1 MNLSTYKYYY
11 FLGIGGIGMSAI
23 ARYIK
28 DMGYNVLGYDRV
40 RSELCEALENEGMEI
55 NYKDSID
62 PVLKLEKENTLIIYT
77 PAIPSDSAQFNYFK
91 NNGFTLYKRSQILG
105 LITEDS
111 FNISVAGTHGKT
123 TTSCLIAHLLHF
135 ANKPF
140 GAFLGGISTN
150 LGSNYYNT
158 NLPMNNVDV
167 ETRQCLVSTTTTV
180 TEADEFDRSFL
191 TLSPNL
197 AIVTSMDADHLD
209 IYGTGDE
216 LKKSFF
222 DFIKKIE
229 KSGTLFIKQ
238 GLDFPAIDTISIK
251 SYGLEKGD
259 FKATNIRIENGW
271 FVFDFETENEKWK
284 NLKLGIP
291 GTHNIE
297 NAVAAIAVCLNR
309 GIDKTNIINGLKE
322 FTGVKRRFEFI
333 VRHPNFV
340 FIDDYAHHPA
350 ELEAFISSV
359 KLLFPNEKIT
369 GIFQPHLY
377 SRTNDFASG
386 FAKSLSLL
394 DTAILLDIYPAREL
408 PMEGVSSEI
417 IFKEITSPKKYLTN
431 KENLISLLKELK
443 PTILLTI
450 GAGDI
455 DTLIPSIK
463 DALNT

>member
-28 DMGYNVLGYDRV
+28 DMGYNVSGYDRV
-40 RSELCEALENEGMEI
+40 RSELCEALETEGMEI
-55 NYKDSID
+55 NYTDSLDFIS
-62 PVLKLEKENTLIIYT
+62 KLEKDSTLIIYT
-77 PAIPSDSAQFNYFK
+77 PAIPKDSKQLNYFK

-123 TTSCLIAHLLHF
+123 TTSSLIAHMLHF
-135 ANKPF
+135 AQKPF

-150 LGSNYYNT
+150 LGSNYFNT
-158 NLPMNNVDV
+158 NTINTKAL
-167 ETRQCLVSTTTTV
+167 TL

-222 DFIKKIE
+222 DFINKIE
-229 KSGTLFIKQ
+229 PGGTLFIKH
-238 GLDFPAIDTISIK
+238 GLDFPVTNTISIK
-251 SYGLEKGD
+251 TYGIEYGD
-259 FKATNIRIENGW
+259 YKAINIRIEQGW
-271 FVFDFETENEKWK
+271 FTFDFEGNGENWK
-284 NLKLGIP
+284 SLQLGIP

-297 NAVAAIAVCLNR
+297 NAVAAIAVCLKL
-309 GIDKTNIINGLKE
+309 GIDKTTIINGLKN
-322 FTGVKRRFEFI
+322 FKGVKRRFEFI
-333 VRHPNFV
+333 CRQPNFV

-350 ELEAFISSV
+350 ELEAFIKSV
-359 KLLFPNEKIT
+359 KLLYANEKIT
-369 GIFQPHLY
+369 GVFQPHLF
-377 SRTNDFASG
+377 SRTNDFADG

-394 DTAILLDIYPAREL
+394 DVSVLLGIYPAREL
-408 PMEGVSSEI
+408 PMEGVTSEI
-417 IFKEITSPKKYLTN
+417 IHKNITSSEKYLTT
-431 KENLISLLKELK
+431 KDDLLPLLKTLDPK
-443 PTILLTI
+443 IILTI

-463 DALNT
+463 TTLEP

>member
-28 DMGYNVLGYDRV
+28 DMGYNVSGYDRV
-40 RSELCEALENEGMEI
+40 RSELCEALETEGMEI
-55 NYKDSID
+55 NYTDSLDFIS
-62 PVLKLEKENTLIIYT
+62 KLEKDSTLIIYT
-77 PAIPSDSAQFNYFK
+77 PAIPKDSKQLNYFK

-123 TTSCLIAHLLHF
+123 TTSSLIAHMLHF
-135 ANKPF
+135 AQKPF

-150 LGSNYYNT
+150 LGSNYFNT
-158 NLPMNNVDV
+158 NTINTKAL
-167 ETRQCLVSTTTTV
+167 TV

-222 DFIKKIE
+222 DFINKIE
-229 KSGTLFIKQ
+229 PGGTLFIKH
-238 GLDFPAIDTISIK
+238 GLDFPVTNTISIK
-251 SYGLEKGD
+251 TYGIEYGD
-259 FKATNIRIENGW
+259 YKAINIRIEQGW
-271 FVFDFETENEKWK
+271 FTFDFEGNGENWK
-284 NLKLGIP
+284 SLQLGIP

-297 NAVAAIAVCLNR
+297 NAVAAIAVCLKL
-309 GIDKTNIINGLKE
+309 GIDKTTIINGLKN
-322 FTGVKRRFEFI
+322 FKGVKRRFEFI
-333 VRHPNFV
+333 CRQPNFV

-350 ELEAFISSV
+350 ELEAFIKSV
-359 KLLFPNEKIT
+359 KLLYANEKII
-369 GIFQPHLY
+369 GVFQPHLF
-377 SRTNDFASG
+377 SRTNDFADG

-394 DTAILLDIYPAREL
+394 DVSVLLGIYPAREL
-408 PMEGVSSEI
+408 PMEGVTSEI
-417 IFKEITSPKKYLTN
+417 IHKNITSSEKYLTT
-431 KENLISLLKELK
+431 KDDLLPLLKTLDPK
-443 PTILLTI
+443 IILTI

-463 DALNT
+463 TTLEP

>member
-1 MNLSTYKYYY
+1 
-11 FLGIGGIGMSAI
+11 MSAI

-28 DMGYNVLGYDRV
+28 DMGYNVSGYDRV

-55 NYKDSID
+55 NYADSVETISN
-62 PVLKLEKENTLIIYT
+62 LGKENTLIIYT
-77 PAIPSDSAQFNYFK
+77 PAIPKDSTQLNYFK

-123 TTSCLIAHLLHF
+123 TTSSLIAHLLHF
-135 ANKPF
+135 SNKPF

-158 NLPMNNVDV
+158 NTINTQAL
-167 ETRQCLVSTTTTV
+167 TV

-222 DFIKKIE
+222 DFIRKIE
-229 KSGTLFIKQ
+229 KGGTLFIKH
-238 GLDFPAIDTISIK
+238 GLDFPKTDSISIK
-251 SYGLEKGD
+251 TYGIEKGD
-259 FKATNIRIENGW
+259 FKATNVRIENGW
-271 FVFDFETENEKWK
+271 FTFDFEGENESWESVQ
-284 NLKLGIP
+284 LGIP

-297 NAVAAIAVCLNR
+297 NAVAAIAVCLKL
-309 GIDKTNIINGLKE
+309 GIDKTTIVNGLKE
-322 FTGVKRRFEFI
+322 FKGVKRRFEFI
-333 VRHPNFV
+333 CREPGFV
-340 FIDDYAHHPA
+340 FIDDYAHHPT
-350 ELEAFISSV
+350 ELETFIKSV
-359 KLLFPNEKIT
+359 RLLYPNEKIT
-369 GIFQPHLY
+369 GVFQPHLY
-377 SRTNDFASG
+377 SRTKDFAEG

-394 DTAILLDIYPAREL
+394 DVSVLLDIYPAREL
-408 PMEGVSSEI
+408 PMPGVTSSIIHDKVTSSE
-417 IFKEITSPKKYLTN
+417 KYLTT
-431 KENLISLLKELK
+431 KENVIKLLEKLQPK
-443 PTILLTI
+443 ILLTI

-455 DTLIPSIK
+455 DTLVSPIK
-463 DALNT
+463 KALQP

>member
-28 DMGYNVLGYDRV
+28 DMGYNVSGYDRV
-40 RSELCEALENEGMEI
+40 RSELCEALETEGMEI
-55 NYKDSID
+55 NYTDSLDFIS
-62 PVLKLEKENTLIIYT
+62 KLEKDSTLIIYT
-77 PAIPSDSAQFNYFK
+77 PAIPKDSKQLNYFK

-123 TTSCLIAHLLHF
+123 TTSSLIAHMLHF
-135 ANKPF
+135 AQKPF

-150 LGSNYYNT
+150 LGSNYFNT
-158 NLPMNNVDV
+158 NTINTKAL
-167 ETRQCLVSTTTTV
+167 TV

-222 DFIKKIE
+222 DFINKIE
-229 KSGTLFIKQ
+229 PGGTLFIKH
-238 GLDFPAIDTISIK
+238 GLDFPVTNTISIK
-251 SYGLEKGD
+251 TYGIEYGD
-259 FKATNIRIENGW
+259 YKAINIRIEQGW
-271 FVFDFETENEKWK
+271 FTFDFEGNGENWK
-284 NLKLGIP
+284 SLQLGIP

-297 NAVAAIAVCLNR
+297 NAVAAIAVCLKL
-309 GIDKTNIINGLKE
+309 GIDKTTIINGLKN
-322 FTGVKRRFEFI
+322 FKGVKRRFEFI
-333 VRHPNFV
+333 CRQPNFV

-350 ELEAFISSV
+350 ELEAFIKSV
-359 KLLFPNEKIT
+359 KLLYANEKIT
-369 GIFQPHLY
+369 GVFQPHLF
-377 SRTNDFASG
+377 SRTNDFADG

-394 DTAILLDIYPAREL
+394 DVSVLLGIYPAREL
-408 PMEGVSSEI
+408 PMEGVTSEI
-417 IFKEITSPKKYLTN
+417 IHKNITSSEKYLTT
-431 KENLISLLKELK
+431 KDDLLPLLKTLDPK
-443 PTILLTI
+443 IILTI

-463 DALNT
+463 TTLEP

>member
-28 DMGYNVLGYDRV
+28 DMGYNVSGYDRV
-40 RSELCEALENEGMEI
+40 RSELCEALETEGMEI
-55 NYKDSID
+55 NYTDSLDFIS
-62 PVLKLEKENTLIIYT
+62 KLEKDSTLIIYT
-77 PAIPSDSAQFNYFK
+77 PAIPKDSKQLNYFK

-123 TTSCLIAHLLHF
+123 TTSSLIAHMLHF
-135 ANKPF
+135 AQKPF

-150 LGSNYYNT
+150 LGSNYFNT
-158 NLPMNNVDV
+158 NTINTKAL
-167 ETRQCLVSTTTTV
+167 TV

-222 DFIKKIE
+222 DFINKIE
-229 KSGTLFIKQ
+229 PGGTLFIKH
-238 GLDFPAIDTISIK
+238 GLDFPVTNTISIK
-251 SYGLEKGD
+251 TYGIEHGD
-259 FKATNIRIENGW
+259 YKAINIRIEQGW
-271 FVFDFETENEKWK
+271 FTFDFEGNGENWK
-284 NLKLGIP
+284 SLQLGIP

-297 NAVAAIAVCLNR
+297 NAVAAIAVCLKL
-309 GIDKTNIINGLKE
+309 GIDKTTIINGLKN
-322 FTGVKRRFEFI
+322 FKGVKRRFEFI
-333 VRHPNFV
+333 CRQPNFV

-350 ELEAFISSV
+350 ELEAFIKSV
-359 KLLFPNEKIT
+359 KLLYANEKIT
-369 GIFQPHLY
+369 GVFQPHLF
-377 SRTNDFASG
+377 SRTNDFADG

-394 DTAILLDIYPAREL
+394 DVSVLLGIYPAREL
-408 PMEGVSSEI
+408 PMEGVTSEI
-417 IFKEITSPKKYLTN
+417 IHKNITSSEKYLTT
-431 KENLISLLKELK
+431 KDDLLPLLKTLDPK
-443 PTILLTI
+443 IILTI

-463 DALNT
+463 TTLEP

>member
-28 DMGYNVLGYDRV
+28 DMGYNVSGYDRV
-40 RSELCEALENEGMEI
+40 RSELCEALETEGMEI
-55 NYKDSID
+55 NYTDSLDFIS
-62 PVLKLEKENTLIIYT
+62 KLEKDSTLIIYT
-77 PAIPSDSAQFNYFK
+77 PAIPKDSKQLNYFK

-105 LITEDS
+105 LITKDS

-123 TTSCLIAHLLHF
+123 TTSSLIAHMLDF
-135 ANKPF
+135 AQKPF

-150 LGSNYYNT
+150 LGSNYFNT
-158 NLPMNNVDV
+158 NTINTKAL
-167 ETRQCLVSTTTTV
+167 TV

-222 DFIKKIE
+222 DFINKIE
-229 KSGTLFIKQ
+229 PGGTLFIKH
-238 GLDFPAIDTISIK
+238 GLDFPVTNTISIK
-251 SYGLEKGD
+251 TYGIEHGD
-259 FKATNIRIENGW
+259 YKAINIRIEQGW
-271 FVFDFETENEKWK
+271 FTFNFEGNGENWK
-284 NLKLGIP
+284 SLQLGIP

-297 NAVAAIAVCLNR
+297 NAVAAIAVCLKL
-309 GIDKTNIINGLKE
+309 GIDKTTIIKGLKN
-322 FTGVKRRFEFI
+322 FKGVKRRFEFI
-333 VRHPNFV
+333 CRQPNFV

-350 ELEAFISSV
+350 ELEAFIKSV
-359 KLLFPNEKIT
+359 KLLYANEKIT
-369 GIFQPHLY
+369 GVFQPHLF
-377 SRTNDFASG
+377 SRTNDFADG

-394 DTAILLDIYPAREL
+394 DVSVLLDIYPAREL
-408 PMEGVSSEI
+408 PMEGVTSKIIHKNITSSE
-417 IFKEITSPKKYLTN
+417 KYLTT
-431 KENLISLLKELK
+431 KDDLLPLLKTLDPK
-443 PTILLTI
+443 IILTI

-463 DALNT
+463 TTLEP

>member
-1 MNLSTYKYYY
+1 MEALNTSNIEQAY

-28 DMGYNVLGYDRV
+28 DMGYNVSGYDRV
-40 RSELCEALENEGMEI
+40 RSELCEALETEGMEI
-55 NYKDSID
+55 NYTDSLDFIS
-62 PVLKLEKENTLIIYT
+62 KLEKDSTLIIYT
-77 PAIPSDSAQFNYFK
+77 PAIPKDSKQLNYFK

-123 TTSCLIAHLLHF
+123 TTSSLIAHMLHF
-135 ANKPF
+135 AQKPF

-150 LGSNYYNT
+150 LGSNYFNT
-158 NLPMNNVDV
+158 NTINTKAL
-167 ETRQCLVSTTTTV
+167 TV

-222 DFIKKIE
+222 DFINKIE
-229 KSGTLFIKQ
+229 PGGTLFIKH
-238 GLDFPAIDTISIK
+238 GLDFPVTNTISIK
-251 SYGLEKGD
+251 TYGIEYGD
-259 FKATNIRIENGW
+259 YKAINIRIEQGW
-271 FVFDFETENEKWK
+271 FTFDFEGNGENWK
-284 NLKLGIP
+284 SLQLGIP

-297 NAVAAIAVCLNR
+297 NAVAAIAVCLKL
-309 GIDKTNIINGLKE
+309 GIDKTTIINGLKN
-322 FTGVKRRFEFI
+322 FKGVKRRFEFI
-333 VRHPNFV
+333 CRQPNFV

-350 ELEAFISSV
+350 ELEAFIKSV
-359 KLLFPNEKIT
+359 KLLYANEKII
-369 GIFQPHLY
+369 GVFQPHLF
-377 SRTNDFASG
+377 SRTNDFADG

-394 DTAILLDIYPAREL
+394 DVSVLLGIYPAREL
-408 PMEGVSSEI
+408 PMEGVTSEI
-417 IFKEITSPKKYLTN
+417 IHKNITSSEKYLTT
-431 KENLISLLKELK
+431 KDDLLPLLKTLDPK
-443 PTILLTI
+443 IILTI

-463 DALNT
+463 TTLEP

>member
-1 MNLSTYKYYY
+1 
-11 FLGIGGIGMSAI
+11 MSAI

-28 DMGYNVLGYDRV
+28 DMGYNVSGYDRV
-40 RSELCEALENEGMEI
+40 RSELCEALETEGMEI
-55 NYKDSID
+55 NYTDSLDFIS
-62 PVLKLEKENTLIIYT
+62 KLEKDSTLIIYT
-77 PAIPSDSAQFNYFK
+77 PAIPKDSKQLNYFK

-123 TTSCLIAHLLHF
+123 TTSSLIAHMLHF
-135 ANKPF
+135 AQKPF

-150 LGSNYYNT
+150 LGSNYFNT
-158 NLPMNNVDV
+158 NTINTKAL
-167 ETRQCLVSTTTTV
+167 TV

-222 DFIKKIE
+222 DFINKIE
-229 KSGTLFIKQ
+229 PGGTLFIKH
-238 GLDFPAIDTISIK
+238 GLDFPVTNTISIK
-251 SYGLEKGD
+251 TYGIEYGD
-259 FKATNIRIENGW
+259 YKAINIRIEQGW
-271 FVFDFETENEKWK
+271 FTFDFEGNGENWK
-284 NLKLGIP
+284 SLQLGIP

-297 NAVAAIAVCLNR
+297 NAVAAIAVCLKL
-309 GIDKTNIINGLKE
+309 GIDKTTIINGLKN
-322 FTGVKRRFEFI
+322 FKGVKRRFEFI
-333 VRHPNFV
+333 CRQPNFV

-350 ELEAFISSV
+350 ELEAFIKSV
-359 KLLFPNEKIT
+359 KLLYANEKIT
-369 GIFQPHLY
+369 GVFQPHLF
-377 SRTNDFASG
+377 SRTNDFADG

-394 DTAILLDIYPAREL
+394 DVSVLLGIYPAREL
-408 PMEGVSSEI
+408 PMEGVTSEI
-417 IFKEITSPKKYLTN
+417 IHKNITSSEKYLTT
-431 KENLISLLKELK
+431 KDDLLPLLKTLDPK
-443 PTILLTI
+443 IILTI

-463 DALNT
+463 TTLEP

>member
-28 DMGYNVLGYDRV
+28 DMGYNVSGYDRV
-40 RSELCEALENEGMEI
+40 RSELCEALETEGMEI
-55 NYKDSID
+55 NYTDSLDFIS
-62 PVLKLEKENTLIIYT
+62 KLEKDSTLIIYT
-77 PAIPSDSAQFNYFK
+77 PAIPKDSKQLNYFK

-123 TTSCLIAHLLHF
+123 TTSSLIAHMLHF
-135 ANKPF
+135 AQKPF

-150 LGSNYYNT
+150 LGSNYFNT
-158 NLPMNNVDV
+158 NTINTKAL
-167 ETRQCLVSTTTTV
+167 TV

-222 DFIKKIE
+222 DFINKIE
-229 KSGTLFIKQ
+229 PGGTLFIKH
-238 GLDFPAIDTISIK
+238 GLDFPVTNTISIK
-251 SYGLEKGD
+251 TYGIEHGD
-259 FKATNIRIENGW
+259 YKAINIRIEQGW
-271 FVFDFETENEKWK
+271 FTFDFEGNGENWK
-284 NLKLGIP
+284 SLQLGIP

-297 NAVAAIAVCLNR
+297 NAVAAIAVCLKL
-309 GIDKTNIINGLKE
+309 GIDKTTIIKGLKN
-322 FTGVKRRFEFI
+322 FKGVKRRFEFI
-333 VRHPNFV
+333 CRQPNFV

-350 ELEAFISSV
+350 ELEAFIKSV
-359 KLLFPNEKIT
+359 KLLYANEKII
-369 GIFQPHLY
+369 GVFQPHLF
-377 SRTNDFASG
+377 SRTNDFADG

-394 DTAILLDIYPAREL
+394 DVSVLLDIYPAREL
-408 PMEGVSSEI
+408 PMEGVTSEI
-417 IFKEITSPKKYLTN
+417 IHKNITSSEKYLTT
-431 KENLISLLKELK
+431 KDDLLPLLKTLDPK
-443 PTILLTI
+443 IILTI

-463 DALNT
+463 TTLEP

>member
-1 MNLSTYKYYY
+1 LNLSTYKYYY

-28 DMGYNVLGYDRV
+28 DMGYNVSGYDRV
-40 RSELCEALENEGMEI
+40 RSELCEALEREGMGI
-55 NYKDSID
+55 NYTDSLDSIS
-62 PVLKLEKENTLIIYT
+62 KLEKDSTLIIYT
-77 PAIPSDSAQFNYFK
+77 PAIPKDSKQLNYFK

-123 TTSCLIAHLLHF
+123 TTSSLISHMLHF
-135 ANKPF
+135 AQKPF

-150 LGSNYYNT
+150 LGSNYFNT
-158 NLPMNNVDV
+158 NTINTKAL
-167 ETRQCLVSTTTTV
+167 TV

-222 DFIKKIE
+222 DFINKIE
-229 KSGTLFIKQ
+229 PGGTLFIKQ
-238 GLDFPAIDTISIK
+238 GLDFPETNTISIK
-251 SYGLEKGD
+251 TYGIEHGD
-259 FKATNIRIENGW
+259 YKAINIRIEHGW
-271 FVFDFETENEKWK
+271 FTFDFEGNGENWK
-284 NLKLGIP
+284 SLQLGIP

-297 NAVAAIAVCLNR
+297 NAVAAIAVCLKL
-309 GIDKTNIINGLKE
+309 GIAKTTIINGLKD
-322 FTGVKRRFEFI
+322 FKGVKRRFEFI
-333 VRHPNFV
+333 SRQPNFV

-350 ELEAFISSV
+350 ELEAFIKSV
-359 KLLFPNEKIT
+359 KLLYPNEKIT
-369 GIFQPHLY
+369 GVFQPHLF
-377 SRTNDFASG
+377 SRTNDFADG

-394 DTAILLDIYPAREL
+394 DVSVLLDIYPAREL
-408 PMEGVSSEI
+408 PMEGVTSEI
-417 IFKEITSPKKYLTN
+417 IHKNITSSEKYLTT
-431 KENLISLLKELK
+431 KDDLLPLLKTLNPK
-443 PTILLTI
+443 IILTI

-463 DALNT
+463 TTLEP

>member
-28 DMGYNVLGYDRV
+28 DMGYNVSGYDRV
-40 RSELCEALENEGMEI
+40 RSELCEALETEGMEI
-55 NYKDSID
+55 NYTDSLDFIS
-62 PVLKLEKENTLIIYT
+62 KLEKDSTLIIYT
-77 PAIPSDSAQFNYFK
+77 PAIPKDSKQLNYFK

-123 TTSCLIAHLLHF
+123 TTSSLIAHMLHF
-135 ANKPF
+135 AQKPF

-150 LGSNYYNT
+150 LGSNYFNT
-158 NLPMNNVDV
+158 NTINTKAL
-167 ETRQCLVSTTTTV
+167 TV

-222 DFIKKIE
+222 DFINKIE
-229 KSGTLFIKQ
+229 PGGTLFIKQ
-238 GLDFPAIDTISIK
+238 GLDFPETNIISIK
-251 SYGLEKGD
+251 TYGIEHGD
-259 FKATNIRIENGW
+259 YKAINIRIEQGW
-271 FVFDFETENEKWK
+271 FTFDFEGNGENWK
-284 NLKLGIP
+284 SIQLGIP

-297 NAVAAIAVCLNR
+297 NAVAAIAVCLKF
-309 GIDKTNIINGLKE
+309 GIDKTTIIKGLKD
-322 FTGVKRRFEFI
+322 FKGVKRRFEFI
-333 VRHPNFV
+333 CRQPNFV
-340 FIDDYAHHPA
+340 FIDDYAHHPT
-350 ELEAFISSV
+350 ELEAFIKSV
-359 KLLFPNEKIT
+359 KLLYPNEKIT
-369 GIFQPHLY
+369 GVFQPHLF
-377 SRTNDFASG
+377 SRTNDFADG

-394 DTAILLDIYPAREL
+394 DVSVLLDIYPAREL
-408 PMEGVSSEI
+408 PMEGVTSEI
-417 IFKEITSPKKYLTN
+417 IHKNITSSEKYLTT
-431 KENLISLLKELK
+431 KDDLLPLLKTLDPK
-443 PTILLTI
+443 IILTI

-463 DALNT
+463 TTLEP

>member
-28 DMGYNVLGYDRV
+28 DMGYNVSGYDRV
-40 RSELCEALENEGMEI
+40 RSELCEALETEGMEI
-55 NYKDSID
+55 NYTDSLDFIS
-62 PVLKLEKENTLIIYT
+62 KLEKDSTLIIYT
-77 PAIPSDSAQFNYFK
+77 PAIPKDSKQLNYFK

-105 LITEDS
+105 LITKDS

-123 TTSCLIAHLLHF
+123 TTSSLIAHMLDF
-135 ANKPF
+135 AQKPF

-150 LGSNYYNT
+150 LGSNYFNT
-158 NLPMNNVDV
+158 NTINTKAL
-167 ETRQCLVSTTTTV
+167 TV

-222 DFIKKIE
+222 DFINKIE
-229 KSGTLFIKQ
+229 PGGTLFIKH
-238 GLDFPAIDTISIK
+238 GLDFPVTNTISIK
-251 SYGLEKGD
+251 TYGIEHGD
-259 FKATNIRIENGW
+259 YKAINIRIEQGW
-271 FVFDFETENEKWK
+271 FTFDFEGNGENWK
-284 NLKLGIP
+284 SLQLGIP

-297 NAVAAIAVCLNR
+297 NAVAAIAVCLKL
-309 GIDKTNIINGLKE
+309 GIDKTTIINGLKN
-322 FTGVKRRFEFI
+322 FKGVKRRFEFI
-333 VRHPNFV
+333 CRQPNFV

-350 ELEAFISSV
+350 ELEAFIKSV
-359 KLLFPNEKIT
+359 KLLYANEKII
-369 GIFQPHLY
+369 GVFQPHLF
-377 SRTNDFASG
+377 SRTNDFADG

-394 DTAILLDIYPAREL
+394 DVSVLLDIYPAREL
-408 PMEGVSSEI
+408 PMEGVTSEI
-417 IFKEITSPKKYLTN
+417 IHKNITSSEKYLTT
-431 KENLISLLKELK
+431 KDDLLPLLKTLDPK
-443 PTILLTI
+443 IILTI

-463 DALNT
+463 TTLEP

>member
-28 DMGYNVLGYDRV
+28 DMGYNVSGYDRV
-40 RSELCEALENEGMEI
+40 RSELCEALETEGMEI
-55 NYKDSID
+55 NYTDSLDFIS
-62 PVLKLEKENTLIIYT
+62 KLEKDSTLIIYT
-77 PAIPSDSAQFNYFK
+77 PAIPKDSKQLNYFK

-123 TTSCLIAHLLHF
+123 TTSSLIAHMLHF
-135 ANKPF
+135 AQKPF

-150 LGSNYYNT
+150 LGSNYFNT
-158 NLPMNNVDV
+158 NTINTKAL
-167 ETRQCLVSTTTTV
+167 TV

-222 DFIKKIE
+222 DFINKIE
-229 KSGTLFIKQ
+229 PGGTLFIKH
-238 GLDFPAIDTISIK
+238 GLDFPVTNTISIK
-251 SYGLEKGD
+251 TYGIEHGD
-259 FKATNIRIENGW
+259 YKAINIRIEQGW
-271 FVFDFETENEKWK
+271 FTFDFEGNGENWK
-284 NLKLGIP
+284 SLQLGIP

-297 NAVAAIAVCLNR
+297 NAVAAIAVCLKL
-309 GIDKTNIINGLKE
+309 GIDKTTIINGLKN
-322 FTGVKRRFEFI
+322 FKGVKRRFEFI
-333 VRHPNFV
+333 CRQPNFV

-350 ELEAFISSV
+350 ELEAFIKSV
-359 KLLFPNEKIT
+359 KLLYANEKII
-369 GIFQPHLY
+369 GVFQPHLF
-377 SRTNDFASG
+377 SRTNDFADG

-394 DTAILLDIYPAREL
+394 DVSVLLDIYPAREL
-408 PMEGVSSEI
+408 PMEGVTSKIIHKNITSSE
-417 IFKEITSPKKYLTN
+417 KYLTT
-431 KENLISLLKELK
+431 KDDLLPLLKTLDPK
-443 PTILLTI
+443 IILTI

-463 DALNT
+463 TTLEP

>member
-1 MNLSTYKYYY
+1 
-11 FLGIGGIGMSAI
+11 MSAI

-28 DMGYNVLGYDRV
+28 DMGYNVGGYDRV

-55 NYKDSID
+55 NYTDSVDAIS
-62 PVLKLEKENTLIIYT
+62 KLEKENTLIIYT
-77 PAIPSDSAQFNYFK
+77 PAIPKDSTQLNYFK

-105 LITEDS
+105 LITENS

-123 TTSCLIAHLLHF
+123 TTSSLISHLLHF

-158 NLPMNNVDV
+158 NSLNAQAV
-167 ETRQCLVSTTTTV
+167 TV

-229 KSGTLFIKQ
+229 PEGTLFIKQ
-238 GLDFPAIDTISIK
+238 GLDFPATDSISIK
-251 SYGLEKGD
+251 TYGIERGD
-259 FKATNIRIENGW
+259 FKASNIHIENGW
-271 FVFDFETENEKWK
+271 FTFDFEWNDQIWK
-284 NLKLGIP
+284 SIQLGIP

-297 NAVAAIAVCLNR
+297 NAVAAIAVCSKL
-309 GIDKTNIINGLKE
+309 GIEKNVIIEGLKE
-322 FTGVKRRFEFI
+322 FKGVKRRFEFI
-333 VRHPNFV
+333 VRQPDFV
-340 FIDDYAHHPA
+340 FIDDYAHHPT
-350 ELEAFISSV
+350 ELEAFIKSV
-359 KLLFPNEKIT
+359 KLLYPDEKIT

-377 SRTNDFASG
+377 SRTKDFAED

-394 DTAILLDIYPAREL
+394 DVSILLDIYPAREL
-408 PMEGVSSEI
+408 PMEGVTSEI
-417 IFKEITSPKKYLTN
+417 IHKNITSSKKYSTT
-431 KENLISLLKELK
+431 KEELIPLLKKLAPK
-443 PTILLTI
+443 ILLTI

-455 DTLIPSIK
+455 DTLITPIK
-463 DALNT
+463 EALKP

>member
-1 MNLSTYKYYY
+1 
-11 FLGIGGIGMSAI
+11 MSAI

-28 DMGYNVLGYDRV
+28 DMGYNVSGYDRV
-40 RSELCEALENEGMEI
+40 RSELCEALETEGMEI
-55 NYKDSID
+55 NYTDSLDFIS
-62 PVLKLEKENTLIIYT
+62 KLEKDSTLIIYT
-77 PAIPSDSAQFNYFK
+77 PAIPKDSKQLNYFK

-123 TTSCLIAHLLHF
+123 TTSSLIAHMLHF
-135 ANKPF
+135 AQKPF

-150 LGSNYYNT
+150 LGSNYFNT
-158 NLPMNNVDV
+158 NTINTKAL
-167 ETRQCLVSTTTTV
+167 TV

-222 DFIKKIE
+222 DFINKIE
-229 KSGTLFIKQ
+229 PGGTLFIKH
-238 GLDFPAIDTISIK
+238 GLDFPVTNTISIK
-251 SYGLEKGD
+251 TYGIEYGD
-259 FKATNIRIENGW
+259 YKAINIRIEQGW
-271 FVFDFETENEKWK
+271 FTFDFEGNGENWK
-284 NLKLGIP
+284 SLQLGIP

-297 NAVAAIAVCLNR
+297 NAVAAIAVCLKL
-309 GIDKTNIINGLKE
+309 GIDKTTIINGLKN
-322 FTGVKRRFEFI
+322 FKGVKRRFEFI
-333 VRHPNFV
+333 CRQPNFV

-350 ELEAFISSV
+350 ELEAFIKSV
-359 KLLFPNEKIT
+359 KLLYANEKII
-369 GIFQPHLY
+369 GVFQPHLF
-377 SRTNDFASG
+377 SRTNDFADG

-394 DTAILLDIYPAREL
+394 DVSVLLDIYPAREL
-408 PMEGVSSEI
+408 PMEGVTSEI
-417 IFKEITSPKKYLTN
+417 IHKNITSSEKYLTT
-431 KENLISLLKELK
+431 KDDLLPLLKTLDPK
-443 PTILLTI
+443 IILTI

-463 DALNT
+463 TTLEP

>member
-1 MNLSTYKYYY
+1 LNLNTYKYYY

-28 DMGYNVLGYDRV
+28 DMGYNVSGYDRV
-40 RSELCEALENEGMEI
+40 RSELCEALETEGMEI
-55 NYKDSID
+55 NYTDSLDFIS
-62 PVLKLEKENTLIIYT
+62 KLEKDSTLIIYT
-77 PAIPSDSAQFNYFK
+77 PAIPKDSKQLNYFK

-123 TTSCLIAHLLHF
+123 TTSSLISHMLHF
-135 ANKPF
+135 AQKPF

-150 LGSNYYNT
+150 LGSNYFNT
-158 NLPMNNVDV
+158 NTINTKAL
-167 ETRQCLVSTTTTV
+167 TV

-222 DFIKKIE
+222 DFINKIE
-229 KSGTLFIKQ
+229 PGGTLFIKQ
-238 GLDFPAIDTISIK
+238 GLDFPETNTISIK
-251 SYGLEKGD
+251 TYGIEHGD
-259 FKATNIRIENGW
+259 YKAINIRIEQGW
-271 FVFDFETENEKWK
+271 FTFDFEGNGENWK
-284 NLKLGIP
+284 SIQLGIP

-297 NAVAAIAVCLNR
+297 NAVAAIAVCLKL
-309 GIDKTNIINGLKE
+309 GIDKTTIINGLKN
-322 FTGVKRRFEFI
+322 FKGVKRRFEFI
-333 VRHPNFV
+333 SRQPNFV
-340 FIDDYAHHPA
+340 FIDDYAHHPT
-350 ELEAFISSV
+350 ELEAFIKSV
-359 KLLFPNEKIT
+359 KLLYPNEKIT
-369 GIFQPHLY
+369 GVFQPHLF
-377 SRTNDFASG
+377 SRTNDFADG

-394 DTAILLDIYPAREL
+394 DVSVLLDIYPAREL
-408 PMEGVSSEI
+408 PMEGVTSEI
-417 IFKEITSPKKYLTN
+417 IHKNITSSEKYLTT
-431 KENLISLLKELK
+431 KDDLLPLLKTLNPK
-443 PTILLTI
+443 IILTI

-463 DALNT
+463 TTLEP

>member
-1 MNLSTYKYYY
+1 MNLNTYKYYY

-28 DMGYNVLGYDRV
+28 DMGYNVGGYDRV

-55 NYKDSID
+55 NYADKVDAIS
-62 PVLKLEKENTLIIYT
+62 KLEKENTLIIYT
-77 PAIPSDSAQFNYFK
+77 PAIPKDSTQLNYFK

-123 TTSCLIAHLLHF
+123 TTSSLIAHLLHF

-158 NLPMNNVDV
+158 NSLNA
-167 ETRQCLVSTTTTV
+167 QALTV

-222 DFIKKIE
+222 DFIRKIE
-229 KSGTLFIKQ
+229 QDGTLFIKQ
-238 GLDFPAIDTISIK
+238 GLDFPSIETITIK
-251 SYGLEKGD
+251 TYGIEKGD
-259 FKATNIRIENGW
+259 YKATNVRIENGW
-271 FVFDFETENEKWK
+271 FTFDFAGENEKWEG
-284 NLKLGIP
+284 LQLGIP

-297 NAVAAIAVCLNR
+297 NAVAAIAVCLKL
-309 GIDKTNIINGLKE
+309 GIGKTTIIHGLKE
-322 FTGVKRRFEFI
+322 FKGVKRRFEFI
-333 VRHPNFV
+333 CRQPDFV
-340 FIDDYAHHPA
+340 FIDDYAHHPT
-350 ELEAFISSV
+350 ELEAFIKSV
-359 KLLFPNEKIT
+359 KLLYPNEKIT
-369 GIFQPHLY
+369 GVFQPHLY
-377 SRTNDFASG
+377 SRTNDFAEG

-394 DTAILLDIYPAREL
+394 NVSVLLDIYPAREL
-408 PMEGVSSEI
+408 PMPGVTSSI
-417 IFKEITSPKKYLTN
+417 IHDKVTSPEKYLTT
-431 KENLISLLKELK
+431 KENVIELLEKLQPK
-443 PTILLTI
+443 ILLTI

-455 DTLIPSIK
+455 DTLVSPINK
-463 DALNT
+463 ALQP

>member
-28 DMGYNVLGYDRV
+28 DMGYNVSGYDRV
-40 RSELCEALENEGMEI
+40 RSELCEALETEGMEI
-55 NYKDSID
+55 NYTDSLDFIS
-62 PVLKLEKENTLIIYT
+62 KLEKDSTLIIYT
-77 PAIPSDSAQFNYFK
+77 PAIPKDSKQLNYFK

-123 TTSCLIAHLLHF
+123 TTSSLIAHMLHF
-135 ANKPF
+135 AQKPF

-150 LGSNYYNT
+150 LGSNYFNT
-158 NLPMNNVDV
+158 NTINTKAL
-167 ETRQCLVSTTTTV
+167 TL

-222 DFIKKIE
+222 DFINKIE
-229 KSGTLFIKQ
+229 PGGTLFIKH
-238 GLDFPAIDTISIK
+238 GLDFPVTNTISIK
-251 SYGLEKGD
+251 TYGIEHGD
-259 FKATNIRIENGW
+259 YKAINIRIEQGW
-271 FVFDFETENEKWK
+271 FTFDFEGNGENWK
-284 NLKLGIP
+284 SLQLGIP

-297 NAVAAIAVCLNR
+297 NAVAAIAVCLKL
-309 GIDKTNIINGLKE
+309 GIDKTTIINGLKN
-322 FTGVKRRFEFI
+322 FKGVKRRFEFI
-333 VRHPNFV
+333 CRQPNFV

-350 ELEAFISSV
+350 ELEAFIKSV
-359 KLLFPNEKIT
+359 KLLYANEKIT
-369 GIFQPHLY
+369 GVFQPHLF
-377 SRTNDFASG
+377 SRTNDFADG

-394 DTAILLDIYPAREL
+394 DVSVLLGIYPAREL
-408 PMEGVSSEI
+408 PMEGVTSEI
-417 IFKEITSPKKYLTN
+417 IHKNITSSEKYLTT
-431 KENLISLLKELK
+431 KDDLLPLLKTLDPK
-443 PTILLTI
+443 IILTI

-463 DALNT
+463 TTLEP

>member
-28 DMGYNVLGYDRV
+28 DMGYNVSGYDRV
-40 RSELCEALENEGMEI
+40 RSELCEALEREGMGI
-55 NYKDSID
+55 NYTDSLDSIS
-62 PVLKLEKENTLIIYT
+62 KLEKDSTLIIYT
-77 PAIPSDSAQFNYFK
+77 PAIPKDSKQLNYFK

-123 TTSCLIAHLLHF
+123 TTSSLISHMLHF
-135 ANKPF
+135 AQKPF

-150 LGSNYYNT
+150 LGSNYFNT
-158 NLPMNNVDV
+158 NTINTKAL
-167 ETRQCLVSTTTTV
+167 TV

-222 DFIKKIE
+222 DFINKIE
-229 KSGTLFIKQ
+229 PGGTLFIKQ
-238 GLDFPAIDTISIK
+238 GLDFPETNTISIK
-251 SYGLEKGD
+251 TYGIEHGD
-259 FKATNIRIENGW
+259 YKAINIRIEHGW
-271 FVFDFETENEKWK
+271 FTFDFEGNGENWK
-284 NLKLGIP
+284 SLQLGIP

-297 NAVAAIAVCLNR
+297 NAVAAIAVCLKL
-309 GIDKTNIINGLKE
+309 GIAKTTIINGLKD
-322 FTGVKRRFEFI
+322 FKGVKRRFEFI
-333 VRHPNFV
+333 SRQPNFV

-350 ELEAFISSV
+350 ELEAFIKSV
-359 KLLFPNEKIT
+359 KLLYPNEKIT
-369 GIFQPHLY
+369 GVFQPHLF
-377 SRTNDFASG
+377 SRTNDFADG

-394 DTAILLDIYPAREL
+394 DVSVLLDIYPAREL
-408 PMEGVSSEI
+408 PMEGVTSEI
-417 IFKEITSPKKYLTN
+417 IHKNITSSEKYLTT
-431 KENLISLLKELK
+431 KDDLLPLLKTLNPK
-443 PTILLTI
+443 IILTI

-463 DALNT
+463 TTLEP

>member
-1 MNLSTYKYYY
+1 LNLSTYKYYY

-28 DMGYNVLGYDRV
+28 DMGYNVSGYDRV
-40 RSELCEALENEGMEI
+40 RSELCEALETEGMEI
-55 NYKDSID
+55 NYTDSLDFIS
-62 PVLKLEKENTLIIYT
+62 KLEKDSTLIIYT
-77 PAIPSDSAQFNYFK
+77 PAIPKDSKQLNYFK

-123 TTSCLIAHLLHF
+123 TTSSLIAHMLHF
-135 ANKPF
+135 AQKPF

-150 LGSNYYNT
+150 LGSNYFNT
-158 NLPMNNVDV
+158 NTINTKAL
-167 ETRQCLVSTTTTV
+167 TV

-222 DFIKKIE
+222 DFINKIE
-229 KSGTLFIKQ
+229 PGGTLFIKH
-238 GLDFPAIDTISIK
+238 GLDFPVTNTISIK
-251 SYGLEKGD
+251 TYGIEYGD
-259 FKATNIRIENGW
+259 YKAINIRIEQGW
-271 FVFDFETENEKWK
+271 FTFDFEGNGENWK
-284 NLKLGIP
+284 SLQLGIP

-297 NAVAAIAVCLNR
+297 NAVAAIAVCLKL
-309 GIDKTNIINGLKE
+309 GIDKTTIIKGLKN
-322 FTGVKRRFEFI
+322 FKGVKRRFEFI
-333 VRHPNFV
+333 CRQPNFV

-350 ELEAFISSV
+350 ELEAFIKSV
-359 KLLFPNEKIT
+359 KLLYANEKIT
-369 GIFQPHLY
+369 GVFQPHLF
-377 SRTNDFASG
+377 SRTNDFADG

-394 DTAILLDIYPAREL
+394 DVSVLLGIYPAREL
-408 PMEGVSSEI
+408 PMEGVTSEI
-417 IFKEITSPKKYLTN
+417 IHKNITSSEKYLTT
-431 KENLISLLKELK
+431 KDDLLPLLKTLDPK
-443 PTILLTI
+443 IILTI

-463 DALNT
+463 TTLEP

>member
-1 MNLSTYKYYY
+1 LNLSTYKYYY

-28 DMGYNVLGYDRV
+28 DMGYNVSGYDRV
-40 RSELCEALENEGMEI
+40 RSELCEALETEGMEI
-55 NYKDSID
+55 NYTDSLDFIS
-62 PVLKLEKENTLIIYT
+62 KLEKDSTLIIYT
-77 PAIPSDSAQFNYFK
+77 PAIPKDSKQLNYFE

-123 TTSCLIAHLLHF
+123 TTSSLIAHMLHF
-135 ANKPF
+135 AQKPF

-150 LGSNYYNT
+150 LGSNYFNT
-158 NLPMNNVDV
+158 NTINTKAL
-167 ETRQCLVSTTTTV
+167 TV

-222 DFIKKIE
+222 DFINKIE
-229 KSGTLFIKQ
+229 PGGTLFIKH
-238 GLDFPAIDTISIK
+238 GLDFPVTNTISIK
-251 SYGLEKGD
+251 TYGIEHGD
-259 FKATNIRIENGW
+259 YKAINIRIEQGW
-271 FVFDFETENEKWK
+271 FTFDFEGNGENWK
-284 NLKLGIP
+284 SLQLGIP

-297 NAVAAIAVCLNR
+297 NAVAAIAVCLKL
-309 GIDKTNIINGLKE
+309 GIDKTTIINGLKN
-322 FTGVKRRFEFI
+322 FKGVKRRFEFI
-333 VRHPNFV
+333 CRQPNFV

-350 ELEAFISSV
+350 ELEAFIKSV
-359 KLLFPNEKIT
+359 KLLYANEKIT
-369 GIFQPHLY
+369 GVFQPHLF
-377 SRTNDFASG
+377 SRTNDFADG

-394 DTAILLDIYPAREL
+394 DVSVLLGIYPAREL
-408 PMEGVSSEI
+408 PMEGVTSEI
-417 IFKEITSPKKYLTN
+417 IHKNITSSEKYLTT
-431 KENLISLLKELK
+431 KDDLLPLLKTLDPK
-443 PTILLTI
+443 IILTI

-463 DALNT
+463 TTLEP